1 MIRASMERMGSS
13 SSTTKAV
20 ERFPGMASFPS
31 KIHTHPRASDSR
43 REVVR
48 RFLFA
53 FAIYIAAPAVFAHDF
68 WIEPS
73 TFRPQVGVMISA
85 SLRVG
90 QDWVGDPVA
99 RDSTVIDQFI
109 VRDNGGQR
117 AIAGFEGRDPAGLL
131 RVEKKGGAVVGY
143 RSRPQ
148 FLQLPPEK
156 FEQYLRD
163 EGLERIIAI
172 RAERGESKKPSRE
185 IYSRCA
191 KSLLVAG
198 DGAARFD
205 KPLGFRYEIVPLK
218 MSADAMDVRVLYESK
233 PLAGAMVVAMHRD
246 DPSLR
251 IRVRSD
257 AAGRVS
263 FKLPK
268 RGVWMIKSVQIVP
281 APAGTGAEWESLWAS
296 LTFEE

>member
-1 MIRASMERMGSS
+1 M
-13 SSTTKAV
+13 
-20 ERFPGMASFPS
+20 
-31 KIHTHPRASDSR
+31 R
-43 REVVR
+43 R
-48 RFLFA
+48 LFA
-53 FAIYIAAPAVFAHDF
+53 LLIYIAAPAALAHDF

-73 TFRPQVGVMISA
+73 TFRPPVGVMISA
-85 SLRVG
+85 GLRVG
-90 QDWVGDPVA
+90 QNWIGDPVA
-99 RDSTVIDQFI
+99 RDSSVIDQFVI
-109 VRDNGGQR
+109 RDNGGQR
-117 AIAGFEGRDPAGLL
+117 AIAGFEGHDPAGLF
-131 RVEKKGGAVVGY
+131 RVEKAGGAIVGY

-148 FLQLPPEK
+148 HLELPPEK

-172 RAERGESKKPSRE
+172 RAQRGESKKPSQE

-198 DGAARFD
+198 DGASRFE

-218 MSADAMDVRVLYESK
+218 MSGDAIDVRLLYESK

-251 IRVRSD
+251 IRIRTD
-257 AAGRVS
+257 ASGRVS

-268 RGVWMIKSVQIVP
+268 RGVWMIKSVQMVA
-281 APAGTGAEWESLWAS
+281 APAGANAEWESLWAS
-296 LTFEE
+296 LTFEL